1 MVPDRRHLPMRRS
14 RWILLAVVLL
24 IVVAVSVF
32 ALGRGPAPTGVDAG
46 TVARQA
52 TFTSTVTASGEIVAT
67 RYADIGSS
75 VMGKIMSL
83 PVREGDRVRRGQVL
97 ARIDA
102 VQAESEAASARSQ
115 VRALEADAQVAAELL
130 RAARSELTAAE
141 ARARDMSQL
150 ASRKQNLFEQGLIPA
165 SEYETARAAADAA
178 DAQVLSARAA
188 IERSGAAETAAG
200 RRISQAEAQLRRAED
215 VLAKTSVVSPIDG
228 IVTRLQVREGE
239 MVVIG
244 IQNQPGTTLMT
255 ISDLNEIDAE
265 VKVAEADV
273 LRLELGQQAA
283 VTLEAMP
290 GRAFTGRVVEIGA
303 SALPVTGT
311 GAAAREFKVVVR
323 LDSPDAALR
332 PGLTCDAEITTSQ
345 KADVLTVPL
354 QSVVLRPGTDGRDE
368 TGVFVIRGDMAVFTP
383 VTSGIIG
390 GLDIEVS
397 GVPEGESIV
406 VGPYQVL
413 RELQDGALLTVSR
426 PGR

>member
-1 MVPDRRHLPMRRS
+1 MRRR
-14 RWILLAVVLL
+14 RWLLLAFVVL
-24 IVVAVSVF
+24 VVIAVLA
-32 ALGRGPAPTGVDAG
+32 ALFGRGPARTPVDVG
-46 TVARQA
+46 TVERQN

-75 VMGKIMSL
+75 VMGKIVSL
-83 PVREGDRVRRGQVL
+83 PVGEGDRVRAGQVL

-102 VQAESEAASARSQ
+102 VQAESEVASAQAQ
-115 VRALEADAQVAAELL
+115 VRALESDERVATEQA
-130 RAARSELTAAE
+130 RATTSELAVAE
-141 ARARDMSQL
+141 ARARDATQL
-150 ASRKQNLFEQGLIPA
+150 ATRKQSLFEQGLIPA
-165 SEYETARAAADAA
+165 SEYESARAAADVAE
-178 DAQVLSARAA
+178 AQVMAARAA
-188 IERSGAAETAAG
+188 VERAGAAQSSAT
-200 RRISQAEAQLRRAED
+200 RRITQAQAQLRRAQD
-215 VLAKTSVVSPIDG
+215 MLTKTSVVSPIDG

-255 ISDLNEIDAE
+255 ISDLRQIDAE

-273 LRLELGQQAA
+273 LRLELGQTAV
-283 VTLEAMP
+283 VTLEAIP
-290 GRAFTGRVVEIGA
+290 GRVFGGRVVEIGA

-323 LDSPDAALR
+323 LESPDEGLR

-345 KADVLTVPL
+345 KNDVLTVPL
-354 QSVVLRPGTDGRDE
+354 QSVVLRQAADGSEQTGIFVVRDGT
-368 TGVFVIRGDMAVFTP
+368 AVFTP

-397 GVPEGESIV
+397 GVPEGERLVI
-406 VGPYQVL
+406 GPYQTL
-413 RELQDGALLTVSR
+413 RELQDGALVRAST

>member
-1 MVPDRRHLPMRRS
+1 M
-14 RWILLAVVLL
+14 
-24 IVVAVSVF
+24 
-32 ALGRGPAPTGVDAG
+32 GRGPARTDVDVG
-46 TVARQA
+46 TVDRRASFA
-52 TFTSTVTASGEIVAT
+52 STVTASGEIVAT

-75 VMGKIMSL
+75 VMGKIISL
-83 PVREGDRVRRGQVL
+83 PVREGDRVRAGQVL

-102 VQAESEAASARSQ
+102 VQAESEAAGARSQ
-115 VRALEADAQVAAELL
+115 VSALQADARVAAELV
-130 RAARSELTAAE
+130 RSARSELTAAE
-141 ARARDMSQL
+141 ARARDASQL
-150 ASRKQNLFEQGLIPA
+150 ATRKQSLFEQGLIPA
-165 SEYETARAAADAA
+165 SDYETARAAADAA
-178 DAQVLSARAA
+178 DAQVVSARVA
-188 IERSGAAETAAG
+188 IERFGAAENAAA
-200 RRISQAEAQLRRAED
+200 RRIAQAEAQLRRAED
-215 VLAKTSVVSPIDG
+215 VLSKTSVVSPMDG

-265 VKVAEADV
+265 VKAAEADV
-273 LRLELGQQAA
+273 LRLGIGQRAT
-283 VTLEAMP
+283 VTLEALP

-323 LDSPDAALR
+323 LDSPDAGLR
-332 PGLTCDAEITTSQ
+332 PGLTCDAVITTSE
-345 KADVLTVPL
+345 KVDVLTVPL
-354 QSVVLRPGTDGRDE
+354 QSVVLRQGPQGREE
-368 TGVFVIRGDMAVFTP
+368 TGVFVVRNGAAVFTP

-413 RELQDGALLTVSR
+413 RELQDGALVSAITS
-426 PGR
+426 GR